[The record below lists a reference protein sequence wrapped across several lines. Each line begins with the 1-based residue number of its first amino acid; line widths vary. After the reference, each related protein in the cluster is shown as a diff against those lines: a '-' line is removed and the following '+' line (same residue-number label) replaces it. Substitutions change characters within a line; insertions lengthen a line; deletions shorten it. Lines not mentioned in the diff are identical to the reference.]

1 MARSPN
7 PMDRLITLMSSAVS
21 AGAED
26 AMRLATSLREGRI
39 DLDEVQRWYEQ
50 RRDQSMDLMTQIGD
64 ELSAIR
70 KEGAGRFIQRGNQR
84 LAQITRRSHRR
95 RIRRASASRRR
106 ISRGTHRSAAR
117 GRRHVRRRA
126 RA

>member
-1 MARSPN
+1 MARTGN

-50 RRDQSMDLMTQIGD
+50 RRDQSMDLMKQIGD
-64 ELSAIR
+64 ELQDLR
-70 KEGAGRFIQRGNQR
+70 QEGVGRFVTRG
-84 LAQITRRSHRR
+84 ARRFDRR
-95 RIRRASASRRR
+95 VSGQARSAARSRRR
-106 ISRGTHRSAAR
+106 RRASRGTHRSTAR
-117 GRRHVRRRA
+117 HRTRRRA
-126 RA
+126 KARR